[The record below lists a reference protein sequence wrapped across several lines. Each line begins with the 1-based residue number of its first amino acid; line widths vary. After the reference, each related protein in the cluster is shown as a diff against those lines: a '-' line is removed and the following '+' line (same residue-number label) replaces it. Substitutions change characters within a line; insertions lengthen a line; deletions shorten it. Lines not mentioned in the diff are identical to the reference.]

1 MSKATKLWIP
11 DNSGGGV
18 WEDHIKPQ
26 YYHVDF
32 NSFVVDEKTMNKI
45 NKLYLQS
52 QEKDFLKTLIDEGVL
67 EIVSTDVADDGYEVD
82 DLYQY
87 LPKEKK
93 DD

>member
-1 MSKATKLWIP
+1 MTKY
-11 DNSGGGV
+11 
-18 WEDHIKPQ
+18 HI
-26 YYHVDF
+26 DF

-52 QEKDFLKTLIDEGVL
+52 QEKDFLKTLIDKGVL

>member
-1 MSKATKLWIP
+1 MSKNT
-11 DNSGGGV
+11 
-18 WEDHIKPQ
+18 
-26 YYHVDF
+26 YHVDF

-52 QEKDFLKTLIDEGVL
+52 QEKDFLKTLIDKGVL

>member
-1 MSKATKLWIP
+1 MSKNT
-11 DNSGGGV
+11 
-18 WEDHIKPQ
+18 
-26 YYHVDF
+26 YHVDF

-67 EIVSTDVADDGYEVD
+67 EIVSTDVADDGYEID

>member
-1 MSKATKLWIP
+1 MKMSKNT
-11 DNSGGGV
+11 
-18 WEDHIKPQ
+18 
-26 YYHVDF
+26 YHVDF

-52 QEKDFLKTLIDEGVL
+52 QEKDFLKTLIDKGVL

>member
-1 MSKATKLWIP
+1 MSKNT
-11 DNSGGGV
+11 
-18 WEDHIKPQ
+18 
-26 YYHVDF
+26 YHVDF

-82 DLYQY
+82 DLHQY
-87 LPKEKK
+87 LPKG
-93 DD
+93 

>member
-1 MSKATKLWIP
+1 MSKNT
-11 DNSGGGV
+11 
-18 WEDHIKPQ
+18 
-26 YYHVDF
+26 YHVDF